1 VTSREDSA
9 SAEEEAKDGAVVE
22 EEEEEDYEEED
33 DMVDEN
39 DGNVHSLEA
48 HLNRQGS
55 HLSAF
60 NQPSG
65 RLSVPVPS
73 LAQAS
78 V

>member
-1 VTSREDSA
+1 
-9 SAEEEAKDGAVVE
+9 
-22 EEEEEDYEEED
+22 
-33 DMVDEN
+33 MVDEN